1 MKDNSTQQFRFSS
14 YILAL
19 KGELAQSVSTSHK
32 PTSGNNSSTSQM
44 EQTILSLRRLVE
56 RLKVENKNLKEGKG
70 VNATKGIVPKV
81 SVSNHRGNS
90 VYESHEMEIKFC
102 F

>member
-1 MKDNSTQQFRFSS
+1 MFVS

-19 KGELAQSVSTSHK
+19 KGELAQSVSASHR
-32 PTSGNNSSTSQM
+32 PTGSNNNSASQM

-70 VNATKGIVPKV
+70 VNVAKTVVPKV
-81 SVSNHRGNS
+81 SVKMQKAGGL
-90 VYESHEMEIKFC
+90 
-102 F
+102 

>member
-1 MKDNSTQQFRFSS
+1 MAHNFTQFVLIFS

-19 KGELAQSVSTSHK
+19 KGELAQSVSTSHR
-32 PTSGNNSSTSQM
+32 PTSSSNNSSNQM

-70 VNATKGIVPKV
+70 LNVAKGIAPKV
-81 SVSNHRGNS
+81 SV
-90 VYESHEMEIKFC
+90 
-102 F
+102 

>member
-1 MKDNSTQQFRFSS
+1 MFFS

-32 PTSGNNSSTSQM
+32 PTIGNNNNSSTSQM

-81 SVSNHRGNS
+81 SVNLI
-90 VYESHEMEIKFC
+90 IKVIK
-102 F
+102 